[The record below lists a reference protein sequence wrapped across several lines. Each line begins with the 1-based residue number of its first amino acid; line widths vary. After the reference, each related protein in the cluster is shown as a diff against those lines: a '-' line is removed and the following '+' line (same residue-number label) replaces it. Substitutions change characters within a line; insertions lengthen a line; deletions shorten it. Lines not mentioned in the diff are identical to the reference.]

1 MTFRILW
8 GVDAAV
14 ALVIAYFFVAGL
26 ADGSVSSFN
35 MGLWLTIL
43 FGAGAILLGGPLLR
57 AAGHPRLASL
67 VLAVLAVPG
76 LLYGFFLAVVILTGT
91 PWN

>member
-1 MTFRILW
+1 MTFRVLLA
-8 GVDAAV
+8 VDAAI
-14 ALVIAYFFVAGL
+14 ALVIAYFFLAGL

-35 MGLWLTIL
+35 IGLWLVIL
-43 FGAGAILLGGPLLR
+43 FGTGAILIGGYLLR
-57 AAGHPRLASL
+57 AAGHAWLANI